1 MRGFEQAASLVAPR
15 IQAVGERRGFA
26 VARLLTHWPE
36 IVGPEIAAQARPV
49 RISHGKG
56 FGATLTLLVAGP
68 QAPLVAMRL
77 EQIRERVNA
86 CYGFNAVARVT
97 LTQTAASG
105 FGPTRGPSGAGA
117 HHAPAGFAEPPPGF
131 AGPGARPPPGAISAP
146 ISNADPALRA
156 QADALAQRFSD
167 PELAAAIRRMALNIL
182 SRRDANDRKATP

>member
-26 VARLLTHWPE
+26 VARLLTHW
-36 IVGPEIAAQARPV
+36 PEIAAQARPV

-77 EQIRERVNA
+77 EQIRDRVNA
-86 CYGFNAVARVT
+86 CYGFNAVARIT

-105 FGPTRGPSGAGA
+105 FGPVPGA
-117 HHAPAGFAEPPPGF
+117 APAGFAEPPAAFLP
-131 AGPGARPPPGAISAP
+131 PGARPTPPRDP
-146 ISNADPALRA
+146 EADPALRA

-182 SRRDANDRKATP
+182 SRRDANDRKANP